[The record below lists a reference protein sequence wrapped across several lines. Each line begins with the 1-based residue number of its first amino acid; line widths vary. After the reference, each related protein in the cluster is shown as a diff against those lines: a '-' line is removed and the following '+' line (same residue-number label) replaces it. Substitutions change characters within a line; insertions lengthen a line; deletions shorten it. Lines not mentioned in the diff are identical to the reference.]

1 MTNGKNH
8 TGHYPFTV
16 EPFSEDCRGRLS
28 WGFLG
33 NHLLRC
39 ASLHAGSHGF
49 GFDDMIAANHVWV
62 LSRLVVELEAMPR
75 TGEHYAIDT
84 WVSALYRQFTDRL
97 FAITGQGDRVYGYG
111 HSVWA
116 LIDMNT
122 RQPMDLAALPG
133 GGFAGA
139 VVERDVPIAGPG
151 RIRVK
156 SPQPVATHTAR
167 YSDLDINRH
176 VNSIRYIEMVLDL
189 LPVDLLTSRGVK
201 RLEVAYCAETY
212 AGERLEF
219 FMDTPAEGHYAVE
232 VRKTGGPVVVKA
244 AVTLAAPAGGDHQ

>member
-1 MTNGKNH
+1 MTTTENH
-8 TGHYPFTV
+8 IGHYPFTV

-49 GFDDMIAANHVWV
+49 GFDDMIKTDHVWV
-62 LSRLVVELEAMPR
+62 LSRLVVELDEMPR
-75 TGEHYAIDT
+75 TGERYAIDT

-97 FAITGQGDRVYGYG
+97 FAITGEAGRVYGYG
-111 HSVWA
+111 HSIWA
-116 LIDMNT
+116 LINLTT
-122 RQPMDLAALPG
+122 RQPMDLAGLPD

-139 VVERDVPIAGPG
+139 VVERGVPIAGPG

-156 SPQPVATHTAR
+156 NAAPCATHTAR
-167 YSDLDINRH
+167 YSDLDINGH
-176 VNSIRYIEMVLDL
+176 VNSIRYIQMMLDL
-189 LPVDLLTSRGVK
+189 LPPDLLAERGVR

-212 AGERLEF
+212 LGECLEF
-219 FMDTPAEGHYAVE
+219 FIDSTDDGHYAVE
-232 VRKTGGPVVVKA
+232 ARKQGGPVVVKA
-244 AVTLAAPAGGDHQ
+244 AVTLAGAADRQ